1 MWRPLPATAVLIS
14 VNKKQYHRRVILSR
28 EAVIIRESAMI
39 GRSKEIRES
48 AMTIESKVIRKA
60 AL

>member
-1 MWRPLPATAVLIS
+1 MI
-14 VNKKQYHRRVILSR
+14 R

-39 GRSKEIRES
+39 GRLKEIRES

>member
-1 MWRPLPATAVLIS
+1 MI
-14 VNKKQYHRRVILSR
+14 R

-39 GRSKEIRES
+39 GRSKEIIEA